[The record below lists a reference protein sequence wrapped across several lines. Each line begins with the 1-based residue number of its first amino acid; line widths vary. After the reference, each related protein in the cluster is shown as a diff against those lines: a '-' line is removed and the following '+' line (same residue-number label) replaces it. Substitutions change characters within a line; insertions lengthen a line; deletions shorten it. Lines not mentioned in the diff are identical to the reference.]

1 MCLCTM
7 MMPQQQEYCPNNEHC
22 VGGTH
27 CCIGC
32 ATTDG
37 GSARIEGW
45 TCCGGRRLLPA
56 TNSSATQL
64 RGSFVNTSPMIL
76 PEGDKVRA
84 GLALTS
90 FRCIGRL
97 AVVLLLGCMTLSF
110 PKVQQADD
118 LHTVCPLMLGQNEGC
133 RNGVHCP
140 DGMHCCYGC
149 RHYTAGEARDEG
161 WFCCEG

>member
-22 VGGTH
+22 GGGTH

-84 GLALTS
+84 AAWPLLVSDASAGWLWS
-90 FRCIGRL
+90 CSS
-97 AVVLLLGCMTLSF
+97 VV
-110 PKVQQADD
+110 
-118 LHTVCPLMLGQNEGC
+118 
-133 RNGVHCP
+133 
-140 DGMHCCYGC
+140 
-149 RHYTAGEARDEG
+149 
-161 WFCCEG
+161 